1 LESNEVTMRQKLSIL
16 VNDLDTG
23 GAERVVSILL
33 DMLKDRYDI
42 TLFMIHDIVFYDI
55 PKEVKVVIVGNANLQ
70 DSGLIKL
77 LKLPILGWQ
86 YKKENI
92 SSPISISFLS
102 RSNYINILAKLFG
115 MRGKVIISERAMP
128 SLQYSNNIQGK
139 INKFLIRHLFNRAD
153 LTVANSQG
161 NALDLKN
168 NFSINN
174 TMVINNLFDVKK
186 IVALSKEDVALHDGF
201 SFVSIGRLD
210 EGKNHQLQ
218 IEAMQKIDAKLY
230 IIGDG
235 ILREKLEEQIVDLYL
250 EDKVFLLGKQKNP
263 YKYLSKADVFLF
275 SSNREGFPNVLA
287 EALACGLPVISTDC
301 KSGPREI
308 LAPSTDMNF
317 QLTEDVELAEYGIL
331 TATNSL
337 KSMTI
342 AMTLMQEDDD
352 LREDYA
358 RKSTQR
364 AMDFDKDIIIDKFI
378 EIF

>member
-1 LESNEVTMRQKLSIL
+1 MRQKLSIL